1 MAIASIGY
9 AVFSVNGPVALWS
22 LAPNNRVLG
31 AYTGLYTVASASGM
45 ALGPALLGAT
55 VDLTGWRYMFLN
67 AAVFGAVTFAV
78 FTLVA
83 RRAERPLA
91 TAS

>member
-1 MAIASIGY
+1 
-9 AVFSVNGPVALWS
+9 
-22 LAPNNRVLG
+22 
-31 AYTGLYTVASASGM
+31 M

-78 FTLVA
+78 FTVVA